1 VRTQR
6 IVIVVTSCFI
16 AVVRSLSATERKQ
29 RPSMRMLIRTE
40 PPPACK
46 GIRGRGSGSSCS
58 NIGTAKGTFSHPY
71 LEVDIREQPI
81 SIHKSTSIGS
91 ENWAFRWL
99 NPKESCEQ
107 ALSGSVVFDHFED
120 PSGKGIQTDGYY
132 ELRFSSGR
140 TESGLFK
147 VDCIAPCG

>member
-1 VRTQR
+1 MRTHR

-16 AVVRSLSATERKQ
+16 AVVLCLSATERKQ
-29 RPSMRMLIRTE
+29 PLDANAYPYGTTT
-40 PPPACK
+40 CLQGVK
-46 GIRGRGSGSSCS
+46 GSGVQLFLKQRRRCEGKVSQ
-58 NIGTAKGTFSHPY
+58 PY

-81 SIHKSTSIGS
+81 SIHKSISIGP
-91 ENWAFRWL
+91 ENWAFRCL

-107 ALSGSVVFDHFED
+107 ALSGNVVFDHFED

-140 TESGLFK
+140 TESGLFE